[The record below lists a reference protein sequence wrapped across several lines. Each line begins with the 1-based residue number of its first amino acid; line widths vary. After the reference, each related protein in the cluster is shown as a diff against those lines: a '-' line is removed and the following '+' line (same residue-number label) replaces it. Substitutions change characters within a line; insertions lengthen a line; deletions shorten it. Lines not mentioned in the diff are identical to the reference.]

1 MKKVKDTTMYRIF
14 LCDDE
19 PKFLSDLAEK
29 VRQALPDSETEE
41 YSDGRSLLKALSENG
56 CDILL
61 LDIDMPGLNGWD
73 IAGQLSHT
81 MKQADQKPLLV
92 FVTSHDELVYDS
104 LQFHP
109 FGFVRKGYVDSE
121 LPRVLQDC
129 VQELAGHERHFCF
142 HTANADVTLPL
153 NEIMYFEAEG
163 NYIRLYTDTGE
174 YRFRDTLSAI
184 ENALSD
190 SGFVRIHKGFL
201 VNQSSVRKLTSED
214 ADLRN
219 GAKIPIG
226 RTYSEAARK
235 RLMRYMMK

>member
-1 MKKVKDTTMYRIF
+1 MYQVF

-19 PKFLSDLAEK
+19 PKFLSDLTEK
-29 VRQALPDSETEE
+29 VRKVLPDSEITT
-41 YSDGRSLLKALSENG
+41 YSDGGRLLETLSGDG

-73 IAGQLSHT
+73 IAGHLSHV
-81 MKQADQKPLLV
+81 MKQADQKLLLV

-121 LPRVLQDC
+121 LPRVLLDC

-142 HTANADVTLPL
+142 HTASADVKLPL
-153 NEIMYFEAEG
+153 EEILYFEAEG
-163 NYIRLYTDTGE
+163 NYIRLYTDAGE

-201 VNQSSVRKLTSED
+201 VNQSSVRKLTSEE

-219 GAKIPIG
+219 GVRLPIG
-226 RTYSEAARK
+226 RTYSEAARR
-235 RLMRYMMK
+235 RLMRYMMR

>member
-1 MKKVKDTTMYRIF
+1 MYQIF

-19 PKFLSDLAEK
+19 PKFLSDLTEK
-29 VRQALPDSETEE
+29 VRQVLPDSEIMT
-41 YSDGRSLLKALSENG
+41 YSDGGRLLEALSDAG

-61 LDIDMPGLNGWD
+61 LDIDMPGLNGLD
-73 IAGQLSHT
+73 IAGQLSRPA
-81 MKQADQKPLLV
+81 QQVDQKPLLI

-109 FGFVRKGYVDSE
+109 FGFVRKGHVDSE
-121 LPRVLQDC
+121 LPRVLQDG
-129 VQELAGHERHFCF
+129 VQELSGHERHFCF
-142 HTANADVTLPL
+142 HTVNADVKLPL
-153 NEIMYFEAEG
+153 DEILYFESEG
-163 NYIRLYTDTGE
+163 NYIRLYADTGE

-201 VNQSSVRKLTSED
+201 VNQSSVRRLTPEE
-214 ADLRN
+214 ADIRN
-219 GAKIPIG
+219 GAKLPIG
-226 RTYSEAARK
+226 RTYSEAARR

>member
-1 MKKVKDTTMYRIF
+1 MQYQIF

-19 PKFLSDLAEK
+19 PKFLSDLADK
-29 VRQALPDSETEE
+29 VRQVLPDSEITG
-41 YSDGRSLLKALSENG
+41 YSDGGSLLEALSG
-56 CDILL
+56 DSCDILL
-61 LDIDMPGLNGWD
+61 LDIDMPGLNGLD
-73 IAGQLSHT
+73 IAGQLSQT
-81 MKQADQKPLLV
+81 MKHASQKLLLV

-129 VQELAGHERHFCF
+129 VQELASHERHFCF
-142 HTANADVTLPL
+142 HTANADVKLPL
-153 NEIMYFEAEG
+153 DEILYFEAEG
-163 NYIRLYTDTGE
+163 NYIKLYTDETE

-184 ENALSD
+184 ENTLSD

-201 VNQSSVRKLTSED
+201 VNQSAVRRLTSEE

-219 GAKIPIG
+219 GVKLPIG
-226 RTYSEAARK
+226 RAYAEAARR
-235 RLMRYMMK
+235 RLMRYMMR

>member
-1 MKKVKDTTMYRIF
+1 MYQVF

-29 VRQALPDSETEE
+29 VRQVLPDSEITT
-41 YSDGRSLLKALSENG
+41 YSDGVRLLEALSDAG

-61 LDIDMPGLNGWD
+61 LDIDMPGLNGLD
-73 IAGQLSHT
+73 IAGQLSHPT
-81 MKQADQKPLLV
+81 QQVDQKPLLI

-109 FGFVRKGYVDSE
+109 FGFVRKGHVDSE
-121 LPRVLQDC
+121 LPRVLQDS
-129 VQELAGHERHFCF
+129 VHELSGHERHFCF
-142 HTANADVTLPL
+142 HAANADVKLPL
-153 NEIMYFEAEG
+153 DEILYFESEG
-163 NYIRLYTDTGE
+163 NYIRLYADTGE

-201 VNQSSVRKLTSED
+201 VNQAAVRRLTSEE

-219 GAKIPIG
+219 GVKLAIG
-226 RTYSEAARK
+226 RTYSEAARR

>member
-1 MKKVKDTTMYRIF
+1 MYQIF

-19 PKFLSDLAEK
+19 PKFLSDLTAK
-29 VRQALPDSETEE
+29 VRQALPDSETEA
-41 YSDGRSLLKALSENG
+41 YSDGRSLLEALPESS

-61 LDIDMPGLNGWD
+61 LDIDMPRLNGWD
-73 IAGQLSHT
+73 IAGQLSRV
-81 MKQADQKPLLV
+81 MKQANQTPLLV

-109 FGFVRKGYVDSE
+109 FGFVRKGHVDSE

-129 VQELAGHERHFCF
+129 VQELTDRERHFCF
-142 HTANADVTLPL
+142 HTANADVKLPL
-153 NEIMYFEAEG
+153 DEILYFEAEG
-163 NYIRLYTDTGE
+163 NYIRLYADTGE

-201 VNQSSVRKLTSED
+201 VNQSSVRKLTSEE
-214 ADLRN
+214 AELRN
-219 GAKIPIG
+219 GARLPMG
-226 RTYSEAARK
+226 RTYAEAARK
-235 RLMRYMMK
+235 RLMRYMMR